1 MGTRERNCSEI
12 CLVES
17 FNEWLIF
24 IFILFFIVVFSKFF
38 LGMGS
43 SFIIRIIIIIF
54 ATKEV

>member
-24 IFILFFIVVFSKFF
+24 IFLFFIVVFSKFF